1 MATIASMK
9 KPAPKKRA
17 PRMFSVV
24 KASSL
29 IASSVNPT
37 AAREAVLT
45 RMIAGKL
52 TVVAREGFYR
62 KSSGDLQ
69 PLEKPLL
76 VDGRLWKRIED
87 GHQQEA
93 FWSNGSVQL
102 AKGPNSPPLDL
113 ADLQIEKRGFDA
125 IIASVRR
132 AGTGSLAGAQ
142 TCRHAEAIDF
152 LIRYLRALREKDE
165 ARFHALKQT
174 TVQEMLTESYKKV
187 GGRLLGAR
195 GLKDISAEIH
205 RLARNE
211 RVDEKLAAKFAQ
223 LAGISARDP

>member
-1 MATIASMK
+1 ML
-9 KPAPKKRA
+9 
-17 PRMFSVV
+17 SVV
-24 KASSL
+24 KAHSL

-37 AAREAVLT
+37 AAREAILT
-45 RMIAGKL
+45 RMVAGKL
-52 TVVAREGFYR
+52 VVVAREGFYR

-69 PLEKPLL
+69 PFEKPLP

-87 GHQQEA
+87 ALQQDA
-93 FWSNGSVQL
+93 FWTTGSVQL
-102 AKGPNSPPLDL
+102 AKGSTSPPLDL
-113 ADLQIEKRGFDA
+113 ADISIEQRGFDA

-132 AGTGSLAGAQ
+132 AGSGSLAGAQ

-152 LIRYLRALREKDE
+152 LIRWLRDLREKDKV
-165 ARFHALKQT
+165 RFHALKQA